1 MDKIKIDSRDVVFG
15 DTFIALKGSKTDG
28 HNHIKEAINA
38 GAIKIVCEHGDYD
51 IETLI
56 VPDTNIYL
64 KNYLKDNFSHLF
76 DELKIIGV
84 TGTNGKTTTAY
95 LISNILTNLGI
106 SNAYIGTIGFYINSK
121 LVKHLNNT
129 TPDILSLYKLLKEI
143 KEKNIKYV
151 VMEVSSHSLELD
163 RLYGIKLASAIFTNL
178 TEDHLD
184 YHKNMD
190 NYLNAKLKIIDHLDK
205 DGSLIVNSD
214 DPYSKYFNHNS
225 RISVGFNKST
235 FEIINFNYLNDQTE
249 IIFKHKNKEYKVK
262 VNFKAKYNIYNYME
276 ALASLNSLGIRIND
290 IIDISN
296 KISTPIGRMEIIKFN
311 NNYIIID
318 YAHTPDAVL
327 KIIKE
332 VNECYHKN
340 IITIIGCGGNREKE
354 KRPIMG
360 EIASKY
366 SNHVIFTND
375 NPRDEDEISILND
388 ITINLRKNNF
398 EIIKD
403 RKEAILK
410 GIKLLD
416 NNVLLILGKGH
427 EEYQIIKGIK
437 YPFSDREIVLDY
449 IKNN

>member
-38 GAIKIVCEHGDYD
+38 GAIKIVCEHGNYD